1 MSVKSQLNE
10 VLEIKNQMKAI
21 LNNLGVITSTTKFEE
36 YADIIKTLQVK
47 S

>member
-1 MSVKSQLNE
+1 MSIQSQLNE
-10 VLEIKNQMKAI
+10 ILTIKNEMKAI
-21 LNNLGVITSTTKFEE
+21 LNNLGVITSTTKFQE